1 MAGSCSSAGDG
12 DWTDWAPWAEEEDE
26 EEEVEG
32 TVEGVEPKVAGAEF
46 RL

>member
-1 MAGSCSSAGDG
+1 M
-12 DWTDWAPWAEEEDE
+12 PWAEEDDE

-32 TVEGVEPKVAGAEF
+32 TVEGVEPKVVGAEF